1 MDMTDFAA
9 LLETARNMSADA
21 AFAQLCTYGDNA
33 DCGGAWVVIP
43 ARQGFARWL
52 KASGIGS
59 KHHAG
64 GWSVSVVP
72 GIRAQSRVIY
82 EKAADA
88 FVNALSAAGVEA
100 HTYSYAD

>member
-1 MDMTDFAA
+1 MTDFAA
-9 LLETARNMSADA
+9 LLETARDASADA
-21 AFAQLCTYGDNA
+21 AFAHLSAYGDRA

-52 KASGIGS
+52 KAQGLGS

-64 GWSVSVVP
+64 GWSVPVVP
-72 GIRAQSRVIY
+72 FIGAQSRAIY

-88 FVNALSAAGVEA
+88 FVKSLRAAGVEA